1 MKNIVKPLAVF
12 STAALLLCS
21 SGCGDTSW
29 SFKTDDSTLSNGTY
43 IYYTYVAYNEASSK
57 VQEEASKEASESS
70 EESKADESSAASE
83 VSETSEESEV
93 DIMTQKI
100 EGKSAEEWIANKAK
114 EECIAQLT
122 MDKLIKEHKV
132 EVDEAE
138 IETYTSYYEQYY
150 QYGASFYTDLGISK
164 ESYLNATGRYT
175 GLSDQLFYSI
185 YDKGGSKE
193 VPSADIEKYFTENY
207 IHYFCIPY
215 SLKTTDED
223 GNQTDIDDKTMDTL
237 KTNFAKYADMLNKG
251 SSTDDVVKQYKKDYD
266 TTEDPSQSDNIIV
279 EDSGM
284 AEEFQKVING
294 LKEKQAT
301 VTSIDDTY
309 YLIYKGAIADQ
320 VSTLSDNET
329 KINQRTR
336 VLHKMKDE
344 EFKKYLDDEEA
355 KLKYETNDA
364 CLSRYSVKSTVDKIK
379 SA

>member
-29 SFKTDDSTLSNGTY
+29 SFKTDVSTISNGTY
-43 IYYTYVAYNEASSK
+43 IYYTYMAYNEASSK
-57 VQEEASKEASESS
+57 IQEEASKEASESS
-70 EESKADESSAASE
+70 ETSKATES
-83 VSETSEESEV
+83 SETSEFSKV
-93 DIMTQKI
+93 DVMSQKV
-100 EGKSAEEWIANKAK
+100 EGKSAEEWIADKAK

-132 EVDEAE
+132 EVDESE

-175 GLSDQLFYSI
+175 GLYDQLFYSI

-193 VPSADIEKYFTENY
+193 VASEDIEKYFKENY
-207 IHYFCIPY
+207 INYFCIPY

-223 GNQTDIDDKTMDTL
+223 GNKTDIDDETMD
-237 KTNFAKYADMLNKG
+237 KVKANFAKYADMLNKG
-251 SSTDDVVKQYKKDYD
+251 SSTEDVVKQYQEDFD
-266 TTEDPSQSDNIIV
+266 TEEDPSQSDNIIV
-279 EDSGM
+279 DDSGM
-284 AEEFQKVING
+284 TDEYKKVLNG

-320 VSTLSDNET
+320 VSTLSDDST
-329 KINQRTR
+329 KINQRTK

-344 EFKKYLDDEEA
+344 EFEKYVDDEEA
-355 KLKYETNDA
+355 KLKYDTNDA
-364 CLSRYSVKSTVDKIK
+364 CLSRYSVQSTVDKIK
-379 SA
+379 SATAS

>member
-29 SFKTDDSTLSNGTY
+29 SFKTDDTTLSNGTY
-43 IYYTYVAYNEASSK
+43 VYYTYAAYNEASSK
-57 VQEEASKEASESS
+57 VKEEASEEASESS
-70 EESKADESSAASE
+70 ESSTSAES
-83 VSETSEESEV
+83 SETSEV
-93 DIMTQKI
+93 DVMTQKI
-100 EGKSAEEWIANKAK
+100 EGKSAEEWIADKAK

-132 EVDEAE
+132 EVDETE
-138 IETYTSYYEQYY
+138 ISTYTSYYEQYY

-164 ESYLNATGRYT
+164 ESYLNATGRYA
-175 GLSDQLFYSI
+175 GLSDQLFNSI

-193 VPSADIEKYFTENY
+193 VPNEDIEKYFKENY
-207 IHYFCIPY
+207 INYFCIPY
-215 SLKTTDED
+215 SLKTKDED

-251 SSTDDVVKQYKKDYD
+251 SSTDDIVKKYQEDYD
-266 TTEDPSQSDNIIV
+266 TTEDPSSSGNIIV
-279 EDSGM
+279 DDSGM
-284 AEEFQKVING
+284 PDELKKVING
-294 LKEKQAT
+294 LKEKEAT

-320 VSTLSDNET
+320 LSTLSGDSEQT
-329 KINQRTR
+329 GQRTTI
-336 VLHKMKDE
+336 LHKMKDD
-344 EFKKYLDDEEA
+344 EFKEYLDEEEA

-364 CLSRYSVKSTVDKIK
+364 CLSRYSVQSTVDKIK
-379 SA
+379 SAMAA